1 MSRKPKAARTSD
13 PSPDESRRL
22 ARLMEKFA
30 RLLVLN
36 GYSPRLLARH
46 FSAVC
51 ATLEEPRH
59 PFEPRRPAFTI
70 ELGHILSF
78 WYTDPLCVDARGQP
92 RPLPAKGPGLSV
104 ADLVR
109 RASQGLDPA
118 VALATLLQHKALK
131 RKGRLYVPTNR
142 RLVFDPRDAAAPARG
157 FLPLEGLLDTLHR
170 NWASGRRS
178 VETLEVTAIN
188 PAYPTKQLRALK
200 KDLKERGLTFLTEV
214 DSTMR
219 RGEARGTE
227 REPRSRVGVSVFVFE
242 EDPEPKAGKR
252 PRRRRTRK

>member
-1 MSRKPKAARTSD
+1 MSRKSKTTPASD

-22 ARLMEKFA
+22 NRLMEKFA

-36 GYSPRLLARH
+36 GYSPRFLARN

-51 ATLEEPRH
+51 ATLDEPRH
-59 PFEPRRPAFTI
+59 PREPRRPAFTI
-70 ELGHILSF
+70 ELGHILSY

-109 RASQGLDPA
+109 RASPGLDPA
-118 VALATLLQHKALK
+118 VAIATLVQHKALK
-131 RKGRLYVPTNR
+131 RRGRLYAPTKWR
-142 RLVFDPRDAAAPARG
+142 VVFDPRDAAAPARG

-170 NWASGRRS
+170 NWASGRRTA
-178 VETLEVTAIN
+178 ETLEATAIN
-188 PAYPTKQLRALK
+188 PAYPTKRLRALK
-200 KDLKERGLTFLTEV
+200 KDLKDRGLTFLTEV

-242 EDPEPKAGKR
+242 EGPEPPARKR
-252 PRRRRTRK
+252 TRRRRTRK